1 MTHAVVLVGGFGT
14 RLRPLTYRVPKP
26 MLPVGHRPM
35 IVGLVD
41 RLVAG
46 GVDHVVL
53 ALGFRPEPFEA
64 AFEGGRYGDV
74 TITYVVEPEPLGTGG
89 AIAFA
94 ARSAGIDDTFVV
106 ANGDIITDAS
116 VADLIAHHRRV
127 GVEVTLDLT
136 PVADPSAYGVA
147 ELDGPVI
154 TRFVEK
160 PQPGESD
167 SCLINAGTYVFEPS
181 VIDRISAG
189 QMVSI
194 ERDIFPDLVAANQV
208 SGHISDDYWI
218 DTGTPDT
225 FRQANLDLVTGVRAT
240 TVDAVAPD
248 AVVDE
253 SVKLTN
259 SLVGD
264 GAHIGAD
271 CRLVGSVILPGAR
284 LGTDVEIVDSIVAGQ
299 IGSRARIVN
308 SVIATDA
315 VIDDGEVITD
325 VRLPQSPEP
334 EPGCND
340 GSS

>member
-14 RLRPLTYRVPKP
+14 RLRPLTYTVPKP

-53 ALGFRPEPFEA
+53 ALGFCPEPFEA

-74 TITYVVEPEPLGTGG
+74 AITYVVEPEPLGTGG

-116 VADLIAHHRRV
+116 VADLIAHHRQV

-147 ELDGPVI
+147 ELDGPLI

-167 SCLINAGTYVFEPS
+167 SRLINAGTYVFEPS
-181 VIDRISAG
+181 VIDRIPVN

-225 FRQANLDLVTGVRAT
+225 FRQANLDLVAGVRAT
-240 TVDAVAPD
+240 TVDAVAPG
-248 AVVDE
+248 AVVDA
-253 SVKLTN
+253 SANLAD

-271 CRLVGSVILPGAR
+271 CQLVGSVILPGAR
-284 LGTDVEIVDSIVAGQ
+284 IGTGVEIIDSIVAGQ

-315 VIDDGEVITD
+315 VIDDDDVIID
-325 VRLPQSPEP
+325 VRLPQSPKP
-334 EPGCND
+334 ELGCND